1 MLAITGLV
9 LAACSPGADVAA
21 RVGDVEI
28 THADVRARADLF
40 RFLGGLNQQPCGA
53 PIEGETAGAACARF
67 ALGNLVQSEQTG
79 GYARETGIELDPQAV
94 DEALAGLESRL
105 GEEGP
110 LDSQLRAAGLT
121 RADIEDLVSDAL
133 VGQDVASTVTEER
146 VGEGALRSEYESRP
160 SEFTNIEVQHIL
172 VGSEAEATDAY
183 ERVTAPRA
191 TEETFAEVAREV
203 STDAGSAQ
211 GGGGYPSRPASDYDS
226 VFSEA
231 ALALDPGEISPP
243 VETQFGWHV
252 IRLVDA
258 QMIPFSEAREQ
269 ILQELSGAEFQDW
282 FRERAR
288 RLEVEVNPRYGRFDL
303 RTLQVEAVRS
313 TDPDADTPAPTGATG
328 AIQPP

>member
-1 MLAITGLV
+1 VHLSRLLFGVLAFT

-28 THADVRARADLF
+28 THAEVRARADLF
-40 RFLGGLNQQPCGA
+40 RFLGGLNQQPCGT
-53 PIEGETAGAACARF
+53 PVEGETAGAACARF
-67 ALGNLVQSEQTG
+67 ALGNLVQSELID
-79 GYARETGIELDPQAV
+79 GYARENGIELDPQAV
-94 DEALAGLESRL
+94 DEAIAGL
-105 GEEGP
+105 
-110 LDSQLRAAGLT
+110 DQSQLEAAGLT
-121 RADIEDLVSDAL
+121 RADVEDLASDAL
-133 VGQDVASTVTEER
+133 VGQEVADAVTEER

-160 SEFTNIEVQHIL
+160 LEFTNIEVQHIL

-183 ERVTAPRA
+183 ERVTARGA

-211 GGGGYPSRPASDYDS
+211 GGGGYPARPASEYDP

-252 IRLVDA
+252 IRLVGEQPIA
-258 QMIPFSEAREQ
+258 FSEAREQ
-269 ILQELSGAEFQDW
+269 ILQELVGAEFQDW
-282 FRERAR
+282 FRERAGV
-288 RLEVEVNPRYGRFDL
+288 LEVEVNPRYGRFDL
-303 RTLQVEAVRS
+303 RSLQVEAVRS
-313 TDPDADTPAPTGATG
+313 TDPSTTGTGATG